1 MTKMRKL
8 VTLLM
13 TALMLLPSAAAF
25 AEETTA
31 GFMGTWEAV
40 RFVYGD
46 LVDMD
51 EEMLRENQITWLL
64 EIKEDGTFHSNN
76 GESETDGNWTEAD
89 GVLDLE
95 FNEEYIFQAELDG
108 DLLHVVLDTGSGTLQ
123 EYYLARPEEP

>member
-1 MTKMRKL
+1 MKKIL
-8 VTLLM
+8 LLLLALCIYCAVT
-13 TALMLLPSAAAF
+13 AAF
-25 AEETTA
+25 AEETTVA

-51 EEMLRENQITWLL
+51 KEMLRENQVTWLL

-89 GVLDLE
+89 GVLELK
-95 FNEEYIFQAELDG
+95 FNEEYVFRAEQDG
-108 DLLHVVLDTGSGTLQ
+108 DLLHVVLDTGIGMLQ
-123 EYYLARPEEP
+123 EYYLARTEEP

>member
-1 MTKMRKL
+1 MKKI
-8 VTLLM
+8 LLLLL
-13 TALMLLPSAAAF
+13 ALCIYCAVPAAF
-25 AEETTA
+25 AEETTVA

-51 EEMLRENQITWLL
+51 KEMLRENQVTWLL

-76 GESETDGNWTEAD
+76 GENETDANWTEVD
-89 GVLDLE
+89 GVLELK
-95 FNEEYIFQAELDG
+95 FNEEYVFRAEQDG

-123 EYYLARPEEP
+123 EYYLARTEEP

>member
-1 MTKMRKL
+1 MKKI
-8 VTLLM
+8 LLLLL
-13 TALMLLPSAAAF
+13 ALCIYCAVPAAF
-25 AEETTA
+25 AEETTVA

-51 EEMLRENQITWLL
+51 KEMLRENQVTWLL

-89 GVLDLE
+89 GVLELK
-95 FNEEYIFQAELDG
+95 FNEEYVFRAEQDG
-108 DLLHVVLDTGSGTLQ
+108 DLLHVVLDTGIGMLQ
-123 EYYLARPEEP
+123 EYYLARTEEP

>member
-1 MTKMRKL
+1 MKKIL
-8 VTLLM
+8 LLLLTLCICC
-13 TALMLLPSAAAF
+13 AVPAAF
-25 AEETTA
+25 AEETTTA

-51 EEMLRENQITWLL
+51 KEMLRENQVTWLL

-76 GESETDGNWTEAD
+76 GESETDGTWTEAD
-89 GVLDLE
+89 GVLELK

>member
-1 MTKMRKL
+1 MKKL
-8 VTLLM
+8 LLLLL
-13 TALMLLPSAAAF
+13 ALCICCAVPAAF
-25 AEETTA
+25 AEETTMA
-31 GFMGTWEAV
+31 GFMGNWVAV

-51 EEMLRENQITWLL
+51 KEMLRENQVTWLL

-76 GESETDGNWTEAD
+76 GEGETDGNWTEAD
-89 GVLDLE
+89 GMLE
-95 FNEEYIFQAELDG
+95 LKFNEEYIFRAELDG